1 MHISINCHLLTPRS
15 TMTAAHEVSAERTN
29 QHCGK
34 AATILRY
41 RFKSIDLM
49 SPFLERK

>member
-1 MHISINCHLLTPRS
+1 
-15 TMTAAHEVSAERTN
+15 MTAAHEVSERTN

-41 RFKSIDLM
+41 VQVLI
-49 SPFLERK
+49 